1 MRLLMD
7 NYFQIKRINIYN
19 KLAIN
24 DISILTI
31 SDIHLSQ
38 TFNLKKLKYLISL
51 INKIKPNYIIVLG
64 DTIDSPLYLNDY
76 QDIILDFFT
85 KLSTIT
91 KTIVILGNHDITI
104 KKKKEYIYFYNNYF
118 FNKLKKI
125 DNLIFL
131 NNALY
136 IDNNLLF
143 MGYTEAF
150 LYYYPKNNIDDLK
163 VFYNDLSKHK
173 NLYQI
178 NNNHINIAL
187 IHSQEF
193 SKSRDN
199 LALLK
204 NYDLILSGHNHD
216 GCVPFGIGNFTWGLV
231 SPSKKLF
238 PKYAR
243 GVRIWGNTTLII
255 NGGITKI
262 QEMAPKIIHP
272 LNHLCPMQLDLI
284 IISSKKKKKLIT
296 KKTVY
301 MENKYIN

>member
-1 MRLLMD
+1 MRFLID
-7 NYFQIKRINIYN
+7 NYIQVKNINVYH

-31 SDIHLSQ
+31 SDIHISKTFKLSKLDYMI
-38 TFNLKKLKYLISL
+38 NLIK
-51 INKIKPNYIIVLG
+51 KIKPNYIIVLG
-64 DTIDSPLYLNDY
+64 DTVDSALYLNDF
-76 QDIILDFFT
+76 QDIILNFFE
-85 KLSTIT
+85 KLANIT
-91 KTIVILGNHDITI
+91 KTIVILGNHDVTI
-104 KKKKEYIYFYNNYF
+104 KKEKEHIYFYNTKF
-118 FNKLKKI
+118 FNKLNNI

-131 NNALY
+131 NNKTY
-136 IDNNLLF
+136 KDNNILF
-143 MGYTEAF
+143 MGYTENF

-204 NYDLILSGHNHD
+204 NFDLILSGHNHD
-216 GCVPFGIGNFTWGLV
+216 GCIPFGIGNFNWGLI
-231 SPSKKLF
+231 SPSKDLF

-243 GVRIWGNTTLII
+243 GVRTIGNMTLII
-255 NGGITKI
+255 SGGITKI

-272 LNHLCPMQLDLI
+272 LNHLCPMQIDLI
-284 IISSKKKKKLIT
+284 TISSRKKEQLIT
-296 KKTVY
+296 KKTIY
-301 MENKYIN
+301 MKKI

>member
-1 MRLLMD
+1 MRFLID
-7 NYFQIKRINIYN
+7 NYIQVKNINVYH

-31 SDIHLSQ
+31 SDIHISKTFKLSKLDYMI
-38 TFNLKKLKYLISL
+38 NLIK
-51 INKIKPNYIIVLG
+51 KIKPNYIIVLG
-64 DTIDSPLYLNDY
+64 DTVDSALYLNDF
-76 QDIILDFFT
+76 QDIILNSFE
-85 KLSTIT
+85 KLANIT
-91 KTIVILGNHDITI
+91 KTIVILGNHDVTI
-104 KKKKEYIYFYNNYF
+104 KKEKEHIYFYNTKF
-118 FNKLKKI
+118 FNKLNNI

-131 NNALY
+131 NNKTY
-136 IDNNLLF
+136 KDNNILF
-143 MGYTEAF
+143 MGYTENF

-204 NYDLILSGHNHD
+204 NFDLILSGHNHD
-216 GCVPFGIGNFTWGLV
+216 GCIPFGIGNFNWGLV

-243 GVRIWGNTTLII
+243 GLRNDGNMTLII

-272 LNHLCPMQLDLI
+272 LNHLCPMQIDLI
-284 IISSKKKKKLIT
+284 TISSRKKEQLIT
-296 KKTVY
+296 KKTIY
-301 MENKYIN
+301 MKKI